1 MAFLRLLFGK
11 SAKNKR
17 DYPNI
22 RRGLD
27 PLEHWTKTKELG
39 DGSFGKV
46 YQVRK
51 LLVEGGPGGLGR
63 NGDG

>member
-27 PLEHWTKTKELG
+27 PLEHWTKTKEIG

-46 YQVRK
+46 YQVGTG
-51 LLVEGGPGGLGR
+51 LVARVAKQPTVVYAW
-63 NGDG
+63 